1 MDKDKIEQAIRLLQI
16 TQSCGMLKY
25 FSSKEICNWIIN
37 IMNSKEQHMDKDYYY
52 ELKYMSDDTISIMKF
67 NADVT
72 TTELAYRLRDFL
84 ASCSWSDKVIRKI
97 IKGV

>member
-1 MDKDKIEQAIRLLQI
+1 MDK
-16 TQSCGMLKY
+16 
-25 FSSKEICNWIIN
+25 N
-37 IMNSKEQHMDKDYYY
+37 YYY
-52 ELKYMSDDTISIMKF
+52 ELKYISDDTISIMKF

-84 ASCSWSDKVIRKI
+84 ASCSWPDKVIKKV

>member
-1 MDKDKIEQAIRLLQI
+1 
-16 TQSCGMLKY
+16 
-25 FSSKEICNWIIN
+25 
-37 IMNSKEQHMDKDYYY
+37 MDKDYYY
-52 ELKYMSDDTISIMKF
+52 ELKYISGDTISIMKF
-67 NADVT
+67 DADVT

>member
-1 MDKDKIEQAIRLLQI
+1 MDKE
-16 TQSCGMLKY
+16 
-25 FSSKEICNWIIN
+25 
-37 IMNSKEQHMDKDYYY
+37 YYY
-52 ELKYMSDDTISIMKF
+52 ELKYVDGNTISMMKF

-72 TTELAYRLRDFL
+72 TTELVYRLRDFL